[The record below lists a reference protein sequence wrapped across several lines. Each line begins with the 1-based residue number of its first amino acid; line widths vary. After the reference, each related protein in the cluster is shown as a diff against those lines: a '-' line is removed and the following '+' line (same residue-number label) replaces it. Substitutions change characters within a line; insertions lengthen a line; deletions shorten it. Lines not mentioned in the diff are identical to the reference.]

1 MAMKTERQIV
11 FALSESQLSAEE
23 MEHWDGEPEMYINQG
38 WEEALH
44 WVIGLIKEKRYNY
57 ENKSSSS
64 GLSGQKRL

>member
-1 MAMKTERQIV
+1 MKNEKEIVTALTE
-11 FALSESQLSAEE
+11 LQLKAHE
-23 MEHWDGEPEMYINQG
+23 MEIWDGEPEMYINQG